1 MLARQAVKIG
11 LGGFLALAFLWASV
25 FVVIHDLRDQNDVRR
40 RSGRSS
46 STWGPAVGS
55 QPSRP
60 EMPRFGAGG
69 FENGGYGTAVRF
81 TREIRDRT
89 SLGELSGAYASRGR
103 RGLAERMARLERLPR
118 DAVDPT
124 FPRLRAQ
131 ASVVYLLMYE
141 GRFAEAAEWTE
152 RALRENPGAPPS
164 LLANLEALLGVIH
177 LRRGETENCLECRG
191 PSSCIFPIAVEA
203 VHQKPS
209 GSRAAIEHFTSYLR
223 KRPDDL
229 GVRWLLNVAYMTLG
243 EYPDSVPSE
252 WRIPLESFRSHVDIG
267 RFENVAAEAGL
278 NTRGPNMA
286 GGSVLDDFTGDG
298 LLDVFTT
305 SFDPDLG
312 ASLFV
317 NRGDGTFEDRSR
329 LAGLKGQTLALNCAQ
344 ADYDNDGRLD
354 VVLLRGGW
362 ENAARMSLL
371 RNVGDGR
378 FEDVTVAAGLGEP
391 IAAHSAAWGDFDND
405 GRVDLYVCGEFA
417 ATSRAGLFAGDG
429 SLIPGDPRNHGRLY
443 RNNGNGTF
451 TDVAERAGVRN
462 NRYAKGAAWGDI
474 DGDGDA
480 DLYVSNLGQENRLYR
495 NNGDGTFADVATEL
509 GVAGPVASFSCG
521 FLDYD
526 NDGRLDLF
534 VIEYN
539 ASLEQWVA
547 SQLGQRDGNPSHP
560 WLYHNEGAAGFREVG
575 ATAGMDRIVMGM
587 GMGMGDIDNDG
598 YLDIYIGTGR
608 PDYSSL
614 MPNVLYKNVEGR
626 RFEDISMSSGTGHL
640 QKGHG
645 ISLGDYDR
653 DGDVD
658 IFIEVGGAVPGDRA
672 TNLLFRNPGQ
682 GRHWLEV
689 KLIGT
694 QTNRA
699 GIGARIQA
707 DFTTRSGSKRS
718 VFRQVGATSTYGG
731 SSLVEHIGLGD
742 AGTVDTLTITWP
754 ASRTTQT
761 FRCIPAD
768 RTIEVTEGASEY
780 RELARPGALPAAA
793 RPAGADP
800 AERTAPAPR

>member
-1 MLARQAVKIG
+1 MFVRQAVKVTI
-11 LGGFLALAFLWASV
+11 GGFLALAFLWASV
-25 FVVIHDLRDQNDVRR
+25 FMLIHSVRDQNDGRR
-40 RSGRSS
+40 GSGRNSLS
-46 STWGPAVGS
+46 WGPDVGS
-55 QPSRP
+55 HPSRP

-81 TREIRDRT
+81 TGEIRDRT
-89 SLGELSGAYASRGR
+89 SLGELSAAYASRGR

-118 DAVDPT
+118 DVVDPT

-131 ASVVYLLMYE
+131 ASVAYLLMYE

-152 RALRENPGAPPS
+152 RDLRENPSAPPS

-177 LRRGETENCLECRG
+177 LRRGEIENCLECRG
-191 PSSCIFPIAVEA
+191 PSSCIFPIAAEA

-243 EYPDSVPSE
+243 EYPDKVPSE
-252 WRIPLESFRSHVDIG
+252 WRIPLDSFRSHVDIG
-267 RFENVAAEAGL
+267 RFENVASEAGL

-298 LLDVFTT
+298 LPDVFTT

-317 NRGDGTFEDRSR
+317 NRGDGTFEDRSGP
-329 LAGLKGQTLALNCAQ
+329 AGLKGQTLALNCAQ

-371 RNVGDGR
+371 HNLGDGR

-391 IAAHSAAWGDFDND
+391 IASHSAAWGDFDND
-405 GRVDLYVCGEFA
+405 GRLDLYVCGEFA
-417 ATSRAGLFAGDG
+417 DTSRAGLFAGDG
-429 SLIPGDPRNHGRLY
+429 ALILKDPRNHGRLY

-451 TDVAERAGVRN
+451 TDIAERAGVRN
-462 NRYAKGAAWGDI
+462 DRYAKGAAWGDF

-495 NNGDGTFADVATEL
+495 NNGDGTFVDVAHDL

-521 FLDYD
+521 FLDFD

-534 VIEYN
+534 VSEYN
-539 ASLEQWVA
+539 GAIEHWIA
-547 SQLGQRDGNPSHP
+547 SQLGQGSADLGHP
-560 WLYHNEGAAGFREVG
+560 WLYHNEGGSGFREVG
-575 ATAGMDRIVMGM
+575 ASMGMDRMVMAMGM
-587 GMGMGDIDNDG
+587 GIGDVDNDG
-598 YLDIYIGTGR
+598 YPDIYLGTGR
-608 PDYSSL
+608 PDFSAL
-614 MPNVLYKNVEGR
+614 VPNVLYKNIAGR
-626 RFEDISMSSGTGHL
+626 RFEDITTSSGTGHL

-645 ISLGDYDR
+645 ISFADFDR

-658 IFIEVGGAVPGDRA
+658 FFVEVGGAVPGDRA
-672 TNLLFRNPGQ
+672 TNLLFRNPGH

-689 KLIGT
+689 KLVGT
-694 QTNRA
+694 RSNRT

-707 DFTTRSGSKRS
+707 DFTTRSGAKRS
-718 VFRQVGATSTYGG
+718 VYRQVGATSSYGG
-731 SSLVEHIGLGD
+731 SSLVEHVGLVD
-742 AGTVDTLTITWP
+742 ATTVDTLTIAWP

-761 FRCIPAD
+761 FHRIPAD
-768 RTIEVTEGASEY
+768 RTIEVTEGAAEY
-780 RELARPGALPAAA
+780 REVGRPAHLTAVARPSAADRRA
-793 RPAGADP
+793 RAVPT
-800 AERTAPAPR
+800 R